1 MLNKVVVIGFK
12 DLLINEN
19 IIINFGLI
27 FFINYEKFIM
37 KDVEISIDDDL
48 ILLSILCIDFGI

>member
-37 KDVEISIDDDL
+37 KDVEINIDD
-48 ILLSILCIDFGI
+48 IISLLSVLCINLGI